1 MTCSFPSPLFPS
13 PFDIGL
19 QEVLPLRDGYSVYL
33 DWRTAVPDVH
43 SYTVGYNIY
52 YSTDQ
57 ENVFLE
63 GPKHFTLNKNTT
75 IIGFVPGDTIYFAV
89 RATEFDP
96 SYLNLLGMPNSPHAE
111 NAYNYPETALSEDID
126 NETSRIPLIDVS
138 EFPSIG
144 ILKVGYELIQYSN
157 IDYLDNIIYGI
168 RGYYDS
174 AVNSHTID
182 GYDGYDYYD
191 PTVRLFAGFEDLN
204 QKIVLAQPRIEYPE
218 FPFTELDGY
227 KQTITDILTTDLS
240 SSDDSA
246 ASLTEYDYTGYH
258 STSIVNYFSGNCIGS
273 YAGGEY
279 GCADGYKVRGLNIQA
294 ANNQRQ
300 EMLLNV
306 TGEPVVLMKRLWTG
320 IKCNCYRLNQEHHE
334 GRCHVCFTP
343 ETLIRTSTGYKKI
356 YKININDMVLSS
368 DGYFHKV
375 INTFCNNYDGY
386 IKSILSSVNS
396 NRIKVTPEHPIL
408 TLGGSHIV
416 KNGCGPMC
424 DLFIK
429 NGDGNNGNLDVRQ
442 LPSCRWHARVQV
454 NGTRGVGRKALGTFN
469 KKEDAI
475 QSIIDYKKENILP
488 GHILQWKEAKN
499 LHNNSWLVTKYPNY
513 INDIDYIYIP
523 KEYLKNTKLGLIR
536 NGVDKFEITEEF
548 MWIIGIYLAEGSCGK
563 RRINFSL
570 HKNEILYQNRIK
582 TFFENFGY
590 NSKIKTTSN
599 NGVNVCIYSTTL
611 ANWFPKL
618 VGRKCYNKYIPEE
631 FMYLP
636 NNKIKSLISGV
647 NDGDGSKTGSE
658 YQITQT
664 SKILALQLVELLNRL
679 NEQPILRSYQIKTLT
694 PKGNV
699 RKRTYSVNWT
709 KNLDKI
715 DKNRKKRWDY
725 KNESLAKIRDIEDEY
740 YCGPVYNLEVEGDH
754 TYIVNGIVV
763 HNCFSTSFIGGYEQF
778 YNDKRSD
785 GRILVRF
792 DATIDDLAAKQIG
805 LEQNFVPNCW
815 TTVYPAI
822 KDRDVL
828 IRFNQ
833 DGTEEFRYEVVNVT
847 RNKLLFSLSGAQ
859 KFNMYRLDKTDP
871 IYQWRA
877 FRNTSSFPYK
887 INTSL
892 SILRAHG
899 PHMHAIVLNE
909 KTLSLNDINQTTSV
923 MAGHNHPIINGVIQ
937 EVLGHTHDIII

>member
-33 DWRTAVPDVH
+33 NWRTAVPDVH

-52 YSTDQ
+52 FSTDQ

-63 GPKHFTLNKNTT
+63 GPKYFTLNKNTT

-96 SYLNLLGMPNSPHAE
+96 SYLNLLGMPNSPQAE
-111 NAYNYPETALSEDID
+111 NSYNYPETALAEDID

-157 IDYLDNIIYGI
+157 IDYSDNIVYGI

-240 SSDDSA
+240 SSDDSTV
-246 ASLTEYDYTGYH
+246 SLTEYDYTGYH
-258 STSIVNYFSGNCIGS
+258 STSITNYFSGNCIGS

-279 GCADGYKVRGLNIQA
+279 GCADGYKVRGLNIQT

-320 IKCNCYRLNQEHHE
+320 IKCSCYRLNQEHHE
-334 GRCHVCFTP
+334 GRC
-343 ETLIRTSTGYKKI
+343 
-356 YKININDMVLSS
+356 
-368 DGYFHKV
+368 
-375 INTFCNNYDGY
+375 
-386 IKSILSSVNS
+386 
-396 NRIKVTPEHPIL
+396 
-408 TLGGSHIV
+408 
-416 KNGCGPMC
+416 
-424 DLFIK
+424 
-429 NGDGNNGNLDVRQ
+429 
-442 LPSCRWHARVQV
+442 
-454 NGTRGVGRKALGTFN
+454 GT
-469 KKEDAI
+469 
-475 QSIIDYKKENILP
+475 
-488 GHILQWKEAKN
+488 
-499 LHNNSWLVTKYPNY
+499 
-513 INDIDYIYIP
+513 
-523 KEYLKNTKLGLIR
+523 
-536 NGVDKFEITEEF
+536 
-548 MWIIGIYLAEGSCGK
+548 
-563 RRINFSL
+563 
-570 HKNEILYQNRIK
+570 
-582 TFFENFGY
+582 
-590 NSKIKTTSN
+590 
-599 NGVNVCIYSTTL
+599 
-611 ANWFPKL
+611 
-618 VGRKCYNKYIPEE
+618 CY
-631 FMYLP
+631 
-636 NNKIKSLISGV
+636 
-647 NDGDGSKTGSE
+647 
-658 YQITQT
+658 
-664 SKILALQLVELLNRL
+664 
-679 NEQPILRSYQIKTLT
+679 
-694 PKGNV
+694 
-699 RKRTYSVNWT
+699 
-709 KNLDKI
+709 
-715 DKNRKKRWDY
+715 
-725 KNESLAKIRDIEDEY
+725 
-740 YCGPVYNLEVEGDH
+740 
-754 TYIVNGIVV
+754 
-763 HNCFSTSFIGGYEQF
+763 STSFVGGYEQF

-792 DATIDDLAAKQIG
+792 DATIDDLTAKQIG

-859 KFNMYRLDKTDP
+859 KFSMYRLDKTDP

-877 FRNTSSFPYK
+877 FRNTASVPYK

-892 SILRAHG
+892 SILRGHG
-899 PHMHAIVLNE
+899 LHLHTIVLNE